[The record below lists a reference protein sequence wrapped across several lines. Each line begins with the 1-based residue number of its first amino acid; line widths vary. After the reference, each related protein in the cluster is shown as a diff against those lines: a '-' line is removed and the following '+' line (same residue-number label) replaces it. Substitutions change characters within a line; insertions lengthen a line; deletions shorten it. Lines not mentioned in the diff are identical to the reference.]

1 MSKIYEALQLN
12 EVEFPESSGAAV
24 IAGVPTGTPSRA
36 FEEKLLALHRRIE
49 GLLNVEG
56 AKVVSIVGMQSMKQ
70 GFTYTYELARLAS
83 VHLKQRVLVLC
94 THQSGTSQHLLRQ
107 SAPSIGWEKAV
118 FEDKPLSE
126 AILEVSKPP
135 ISVSQFNATPDS
147 LAGLIASQR
156 TLDHLRRLRK
166 RYDLILI
173 DSRPLPDGLD
183 AALLAP
189 LADGTVLIVDAGV
202 ARWQVV
208 RSVVEQV
215 VSQEG
220 TFLGV
225 VLNKRRHYIPG
236 FIYQRL

>member
-12 EVEFPESSGAAV
+12 EVDFAESSKPAA
-24 IAGVPTGTPSRA
+24 IAGTPMGAPSRA

-49 GLLNVEG
+49 SSLNVEG
-56 AKVVSIVGMQSMKQ
+56 GKVVSIVGMQSVKQ

-83 VHLKQRVLVLC
+83 AHLKQRVLVLC
-94 THQSGTSQHLLRQ
+94 TYQSGTSQYLLQQ
-107 SAPSIGWEKAV
+107 SPASGGWEGAV
-118 FEDKPLSE
+118 FDDKPLSE
-126 AILEVSKPP
+126 AIHQVSKPP
-135 ISVSQFNATPDS
+135 ISVSQLNATPDS
-147 LAGLIASQR
+147 LAGLMASHR

-173 DSRPLPDGLD
+173 DSRPLPEGLD

-208 RSVVEQV
+208 RSAVEQV
-215 VSQEG
+215 LSQQG